1 MKNEKGQYAKPSQP
15 SPPKQSINP
24 KKKKEIQKTNPQ
36 KEIKKKSTHIS
47 PAVHHIELSS
57 LDTSHIQVSNES
69 LCAA

>member
-1 MKNEKGQYAKPSQP
+1 MPSHPNPLPP
-15 SPPKQSINP
+15 SSQSIP
-24 KKKKEIQKTNPQ
+24 KKE
-36 KEIKKKSTHIS
+36 KEIKKTKPQKEFKKNPSTHIS